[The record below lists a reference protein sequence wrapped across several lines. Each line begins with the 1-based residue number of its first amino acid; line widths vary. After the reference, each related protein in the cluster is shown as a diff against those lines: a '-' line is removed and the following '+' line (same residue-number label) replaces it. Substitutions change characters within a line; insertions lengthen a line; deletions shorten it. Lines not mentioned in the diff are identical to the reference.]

1 MRYARAY
8 HSRAVREMAEQSPT
22 AKSGPG
28 PPGVPPSRTA
38 WKWVATELRRVTE
51 LSGTINVAV
60 LFGGRNT
67 EHEVSCQSA
76 VGVLRNLDRTRYHI
90 TPVHITVDGVWV
102 PGVDAGPPV
111 DAASLLASFTGA
123 APADPL
129 TSIAEALQLL
139 AGVDVVFPVLHGP
152 FGEDGTMQ
160 GLLQMAGTPY
170 VGSGVLASAT
180 AMDKEYTK
188 KILATAGF
196 AVADGVVVGPGDETV
211 EQADRDRLGL
221 PVFVKPARGGSSI
234 GVSRVDDWDDL
245 AAALEEARARDSK
258 VLVEAAVHG
267 REIDVAVLE
276 KADGTVVTA
285 PALEI
290 KIADDRGFF
299 DYEGKYTDAGTTF
312 VIPADLNA
320 TQERLLADAAVGVF
334 RALGCAGLLRADFFL
349 TERDGHSVPVVNE
362 VNTIPG
368 LTSHS
373 QYPQMWQAAG
383 VSYTRLLDELLAT
396 ALASGHR
403 PVAAIAG

>member
-1 MRYARAY
+1 M
-8 HSRAVREMAEQSPT
+8 
-22 AKSGPG
+22 
-28 PPGVPPSRTA
+28 
-38 WKWVATELRRVTE
+38 
-51 LSGTINVAV
+51 INVAV

-67 EHEVSCQSA
+67 EHQVSLQSA
-76 VGVLRNLDRTRYHI
+76 VGVLRHLDRTRYRV
-90 TPVHITVDGVWV
+90 TPVHITADGVWV
-102 PGVDAGPPV
+102 PGVDQGPPDDS
-111 DAASLLASFTGA
+111 DALLACVPA
-123 APADPL
+123 AESGVDPL
-129 TSIAEALQLL
+129 TSIAAALQVL

-188 KILATAGF
+188 KILATAGY
-196 AVADGVVVGPGDETV
+196 AVADGVVIRPDDETV
-211 EQADRDRLGL
+211 GQADRDRLGL

-245 AAALEEARARDSK
+245 AAALEEARLRDSK

-290 KIADDRGFF
+290 RIAEDRGFF
-299 DYEGKYTDAGTTF
+299 DYEGKYADGGTTF

-320 TQERLLADAAVGVF
+320 TQERLLAEAATGVF

-349 TERDGHSVPVVNE
+349 IERDGHSVPVVNE

-383 VSYTRLLDELLAT
+383 VSYSELLDELIAT

-403 PVAAIAG
+403 PVAAVAG

>member
-1 MRYARAY
+1 
-8 HSRAVREMAEQSPT
+8 
-22 AKSGPG
+22 
-28 PPGVPPSRTA
+28 
-38 WKWVATELRRVTE
+38 

-67 EHEVSCQSA
+67 EHQVSCQSA
-76 VGVLRNLDRTRYHI
+76 VGVLRHLDRSRYRV
-90 TPVHITVDGVWV
+90 TPVHITTEGVWV
-102 PGVDAGPPV
+102 PGVDQGPPTDV
-111 DAASLLASFTGA
+111 DELLAPFGKAEPSE
-123 APADPL
+123 PL
-129 TSIAEALQLL
+129 ASIAAALQVL

-180 AMDKEYTK
+180 AMDKEFTK
-188 KILATAGF
+188 KLLATAGF
-196 AVADGVVVGPGDETV
+196 EVADGVVIRPGDETV
-211 EQADRDRLGL
+211 EPADRERLGL

-245 AAALEEARARDSK
+245 AAALDEARARDSK
-258 VLVEAAVHG
+258 VLVEAAVRG

-276 KADGTVVTA
+276 KADGTIVTA

-290 KIADDRGFF
+290 RIAEGREFF
-299 DYEGKYTDAGTTF
+299 DYEGKYSDPSTTF

-320 TQERLLADAAVGVF
+320 TQERLLAEAAIGVF

-383 VSYTRLLDELLAT
+383 VSYTELLDELIAT
-396 ALASGHR
+396 ALESGHR
-403 PVAAIAG
+403 PVAAVTG

>member
-1 MRYARAY
+1 M
-8 HSRAVREMAEQSPT
+8 
-22 AKSGPG
+22 
-28 PPGVPPSRTA
+28 
-38 WKWVATELRRVTE
+38 
-51 LSGTINVAV
+51 SGTINVAV

-76 VGVLRNLDRTRYHI
+76 VGVMQHLDREKYQV
-90 TPVHITVDGVWV
+90 TPVHITTGGVWV
-102 PGVDAGPPV
+102 PGVDSGPPADV
-111 DAASLLASFTGA
+111 KALLAMIPEGDVSA
-123 APADPL
+123 SPL
-129 TSIAEALQLL
+129 ASIAQALQLM

-160 GLLQMAGTPY
+160 GLLQMAGTPF

-188 KILATAGF
+188 KILTTAGF
-196 AVADGVVVGPGDETV
+196 EVADGVVLRPDDETV
-211 EQADRDRLGL
+211 EPADRERLGL

-245 AAALEEARARDSK
+245 AAALDEARARDSK

-276 KADGTVVTA
+276 KADGSVVTA

-290 KIADDRGFF
+290 RIAEDRGFF

-312 VIPADLNA
+312 VIPAELNA
-320 TQERLLADAAVGVF
+320 TQERLLAEAAIGVF
-334 RALGCAGLLRADFFL
+334 RVLGCSGLLRADFFL

-368 LTSHS
+368 LTDHS
-373 QYPQMWQAAG
+373 QYPQMWAAAG
-383 VSYTRLLDELLAT
+383 VSYGALLDELIAT
-396 ALASGHR
+396 ALAPGR
-403 PVAAIAG
+403 KAVAAVAG